1 MQACSIT
8 PSANVGG
15 QNFAWIGVDSYSSP
29 YPFLERKRYLHNGT
43 DQTLETEEEEAAAPA
58 PEIETLPLFPM
69 HGDLKQETDY
79 FNGWHH
85 RAGGDDAVAA
95 GSRASLE
102 LSLNSY
108 AAGFNRS

>member
-1 MQACSIT
+1 MQECSIT

-15 QNFAWIGVDSYSSP
+15 QNFAWIGVDAYSSP
-29 YPFLERKRYLHNGT
+29 YPFLEKRRYFNNGA
-43 DQTLETEEEEAAAPA
+43 DQTLGTAPEEEEDEDEEEV

-69 HGDLKQETDY
+69 HGDLKPETDY
-79 FNGWHH
+79 FAGWHH
-85 RAGGDDAVAA
+85 RADDA

-108 AAGFNRS
+108 SAGFNQY